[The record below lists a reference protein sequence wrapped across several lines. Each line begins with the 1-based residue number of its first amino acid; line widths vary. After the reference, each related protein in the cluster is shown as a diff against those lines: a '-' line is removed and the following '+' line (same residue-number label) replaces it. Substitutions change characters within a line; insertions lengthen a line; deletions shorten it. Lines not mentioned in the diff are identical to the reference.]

1 MQGQG
6 CRGLDHQGRAY
17 GENQVRLKAEIKSL
31 GEDVLR
37 ELLPERDRGRFQKTS
52 ALVAQRDLDAA
63 FQPLLDQVRVVT
75 HVAFQANAV
84 SAGPVQLEHALAA
97 CVLVEA
103 VDVLRNDRSQLARG
117 FQGGQGA
124 VSGVGLCALK
134 LAVGLLFHLPVLAAR
149 VSVCEKVLKED
160 GLVPAPDSARA
171 AEIRNP
177 ALCADPRSGERNGFV
192 GLREVTC
199 NLVYHRSFLPRL

>member
-1 MQGQG
+1 
-6 CRGLDHQGRAY
+6 
-17 GENQVRLKAEIKSL
+17 
-31 GEDVLR
+31 
-37 ELLPERDRGRFQKTS
+37 
-52 ALVAQRDLDAA
+52 
-63 FQPLLDQVRVVT
+63 
-75 HVAFQANAV
+75 
-84 SAGPVQLEHALAA
+84 LAA
-97 CVLVEA
+97 CVPVA
-103 VDVLRNDRSQLARG
+103 PVHVLRNDRNVLACG

-124 VSGVGLCALK
+124 VSVGGLCALK

-160 GLVPAPDSARA
+160 GLVPAPDTARA

-199 NLVYHRSFLPRL
+199 NLVYHLSFLPGLYSFAILSFFVFLLL